1 MPARRYSNG
10 AINLALQQLTDAREL
25 TAKAAEAARLL
36 TLLANE
42 HRLAILCELIGG
54 ERSVGS
60 LVAAVGLTQSA
71 LSQHLAKLR
80 AASIVTT
87 RRDAQTVY
95 YRLASAAA
103 TSVIKTLADVYCGRR
118 PRKGSY

>member
-10 AINLALQQLTDAREL
+10 AINSALQLTGACEL

-42 HRLAILCELIGG
+42 HRLAILCEMIGG

-71 LSQHLAKLR
+71 LALDGVL
-80 AASIVTT
+80 
-87 RRDAQTVY
+87 
-95 YRLASAAA
+95 AAA
-103 TSVIKTLADVYCGRR
+103 LRSEIGDGDSAERLT
-118 PRKGSY
+118 

>member
-10 AINLALQQLTDAREL
+10 ATNLALQLTDAREL

-42 HRLAILCELIGG
+42 HRLAILCEVIGG

-60 LVAAVGLTQSA
+60 LVAAVGMHPIRA
-71 LSQHLAKLR
+71 V
-80 AASIVTT
+80 AASREAAC
-87 RRDAQTVY
+87 RRHRHHSARRAN
-95 YRLASAAA
+95 RLLPA
-103 TSVIKTLADVYCGRR
+103 
-118 PRKGSY
+118 RKRGGY